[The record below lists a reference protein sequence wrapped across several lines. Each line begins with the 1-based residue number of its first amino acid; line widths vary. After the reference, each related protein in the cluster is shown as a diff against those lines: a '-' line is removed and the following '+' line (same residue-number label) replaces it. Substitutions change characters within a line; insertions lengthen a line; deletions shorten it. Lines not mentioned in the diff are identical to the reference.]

1 MKLFNKKKNKPEARE
16 LNVAAKRGSVLN
28 GVLFDA
34 NAGTDTVLIA
44 ITGIHGNFY
53 SNPFYYY
60 VAAALNHA
68 GIDFVYAQT
77 NDAFGQIRTMN
88 VKTQKEE
95 LIGSWNERFSYT
107 DEDIEAYL
115 DWAQKAGYRHIYLA
129 ASQHVVTPALENIIE
144 ANTYLSSIGFESSG
158 LAAAHAIHDGLT
170 VLEETHRFLH
180 GEKVAF
186 GTVTQLILENKPME
200 ELSEIVVFLHKCGL
214 PVCMKDLGIDQCSDE
229 DLLRA
234 AKEACAPNDTMGNMP
249 FAVIPEDVVAAMK
262 ATDGVT
268 EMILAEVSK

>member
-34 NAGTDTVLIA
+34 NAGADTVLIA

-88 VKTQKEE
+88 VKTQTEE

-115 DWAQKAGYRHIYLA
+115 DWAQEAGYRHIYLA

-214 PVCMKDLGIDQCSDE
+214 PVCMKDLGIDRCSDE
-229 DLLRA
+229 NLLRA